1 MTATRISST
10 PGYDSRQSGIWVL
23 RYVWMRSAS
32 SWNTVLVVR
41 PHPGQ
46 ALTMGAKARSPM
58 VCRISCATCTSRVRS
73 PPGSGVSEMRI
84 VSPMPSC
91 SSTDSAAVEA
101 TMPFDP
107 MPASVS
113 PRWSAYSQRSA
124 RLRYTAIRSCTWLIL
139 QEITMRSAGKPHASA
154 WRADSSAERITA
166 SRITASASCGSD
178 RLAFSSIMRASSSGS
193 RLPQLTPMRTGL
205 P

>member
-1 MTATRISST
+1 
-10 PGYDSRQSGIWVL
+10 
-23 RYVWMRSAS
+23 
-32 SWNTVLVVR
+32 
-41 PHPGQ
+41 
-46 ALTMGAKARSPM
+46 MGVKARSPM

-113 PRWSAYSQRSA
+113 PRCSAD
-124 RLRYTAIRSCTWLIL
+124 
-139 QEITMRSAGKPHASA
+139 H
-154 WRADSSAERITA
+154 
-166 SRITASASCGSD
+166 
-178 RLAFSSIMRASSSGS
+178 RLAHHLVGFERLGAQCVFVHHARQQLGIQAAPVDADAYRLFVAQRA
-193 RLPQLTPMRTGL
+193 LD
-205 P
+205 